1 MLIPVRRLNQTR
13 QLYRRQL
20 VLGAVDGG
28 NRARDAL
35 HCCLPL
41 TEAIHGDSSI
51 FYP

>member
-28 NRARDAL
+28 NRGRAT
-35 HCCLPL
+35 H
-41 TEAIHGDSSI
+41 SI
-51 FYP
+51 VVCR